1 MRDIERDNA
10 ERSCCFSSFVQK
22 RNIERETASVRD
34 IERDNMRET
43 EKEKKRDRKG
53 DSKREKEREIFY
65 LKQKPDVI
73 L

>member
-1 MRDIERDNA
+1 M
-10 ERSCCFSSFVQK
+10 
-22 RNIERETASVRD
+22 RD

-65 LKQKPDVI
+65 LKQKPDVNVKRDSECKCLTPKNPPKRVSI
-73 L
+73 TYDG